1 MEVTATPELLRSNVN
16 IILSPSYTTPTVLG
30 WFCVINRIHEP
41 IENFLRK
48 HEKRVDVILAYFLIE
63 TTPSSTLPQ
72 SKLYELF
79 IPKTKYLLGHPVC
92 QLVTE
97 LRKKFNKN
105 TQMNN
110 NLQLNIIP
118 ELQILK
124 QGIREACRGWA
135 RTIKS
140 QPRKPKVQSSSSS
153 TTTSPINNL
162 LPTNTNDEE
171 QPPTVVR
178 APAMVDRVQRLIGY
192 EFVRAHPKQSLI
204 TSNKQQDDIEHFVIN
219 GSTVRRR
226 ATGQNSRSNINNK
239 DIIIEIDQDYTDPS
253 SNREHRYASSSL
265 GEARRR
271 FEPTANVNNTNGYER
286 LTHIKRFYVKIL
298 PNEPT
303 NDLQSPINHPLS
315 SIPTVQCRLPNA
327 RSSIL
332 NTSNELSI
340 LSVTSLT
347 RWYSSF
353 TRLRDAVVGN
363 ALEYTGIDEITKPDA
378 NAIQQQNDLM
388 NKH

>member
-1 MEVTATPELLRSNVN
+1 
-16 IILSPSYTTPTVLG
+16 
-30 WFCVINRIHEP
+30 
-41 IENFLRK
+41 
-48 HEKRVDVILAYFLIE
+48 
-63 TTPSSTLPQ
+63 
-72 SKLYELF
+72 
-79 IPKTKYLLGHPVC
+79 
-92 QLVTE
+92 
-97 LRKKFNKN
+97 
-105 TQMNN
+105 MNN

-265 GEARRR
+265 
-271 FEPTANVNNTNGYER
+271 
-286 LTHIKRFYVKIL
+286 
-298 PNEPT
+298 
-303 NDLQSPINHPLS
+303 
-315 SIPTVQCRLPNA
+315 
-327 RSSIL
+327 
-332 NTSNELSI
+332 
-340 LSVTSLT
+340 
-347 RWYSSF
+347 
-353 TRLRDAVVGN
+353 
-363 ALEYTGIDEITKPDA
+363 
-378 NAIQQQNDLM
+378 
-388 NKH
+388 